1 MSAAEVAAVAED
13 GQARMVPLG
22 EEAKDAQVQQ
32 RNAVASMPATGLAS
46 RPQPKIAAISA
57 NDLVNL
63 VGKQKKT

>member
-1 MSAAEVAAVAED
+1 
-13 GQARMVPLG
+13 
-22 EEAKDAQVQQ
+22 VQQ